1 MPPETEEST
10 PPIEID
16 QTEPISTI
24 KPESLEQGTK
34 NTSMIQNLIFIV
46 IGGIAA
52 GLLYYLKVK
61 KPNNESKVETN
72 LDEQDFDQE
81 DDIEDGYGSQLIVW
95 T

>member
-34 NTSMIQNLIFIV
+34 NTSMI
-46 IGGIAA
+46 
-52 GLLYYLKVK
+52 
-61 KPNNESKVETN
+61 
-72 LDEQDFDQE
+72 
-81 DDIEDGYGSQLIVW
+81 
-95 T
+95 